1 MLDQVR
7 PALLPTAEVRK
18 RSDGTEGIYDAVSGM
33 SFETAPDQANLVTL
47 FDGKRSLL
55 EISAEYL
62 NRHGF
67 VPFAALDDLMRGL
80 ADSDLLHDPPDSL
93 QRVGMMD
100 RSSFIEVL
108 QPRSLLRFKSFFP
121 TPLRALELLFWP
133 ALAVWV
139 TLTYP
144 HRALSPIDVGLFYLG
159 AVLGLTLRDRCK
171 AAVCA
176 LFGFAPRRTQLV
188 SALGVLHL
196 VPDHAMAVL
205 MDRRPRILAHLGALF
220 GAGCAVALAAPWPGV
235 WAGAL
240 IVLLID
246 LCPMVHSSM
255 SSLLSTLSG
264 QLNLRDHVRA
274 YVGLPMIKKILSFK
288 LPRGDRAIFFS
299 AMLSMVW
306 VGAFLFVV
314 LGEGLSTAVEL
325 IHVGVRLSGW
335 ETAVAYVGAVA
346 LFAACPLPLLVL
358 VSQLIESMFSMLWP
372 PDIGGKRSR
381 GVADLSVFRSIPL
394 FSKLSDDDLAGI
406 ASHSREVTYDA
417 GQPIVEQGT
426 AGNTF
431 YSVRRGV
438 VVVERG
444 DTPEHA
450 RVVARLG
457 IGDCFGETAM
467 LKDGVRTATVRAL
480 TQTTLIELASEAFDK
495 VVATVG
501 GVDFA
506 SVLRAASAIGKSRLF
521 RELPAERLSSL
532 ATKFVPRSVPAATD
546 VVKFGDPGDE
556 FFLIAKGQVDVLSAD
571 GKKLVS
577 LADGEVFG
585 EIALLRNVP
594 RTATVRTTVD
604 TLLLVLSREVFLS
617 ALHADLSLSERV
629 EAIAASRSGNHPAH
643 VPAPPEPAQAEAK

>member
-1 MLDQVR
+1 MLDNVR
-7 PALLPTAEVRK
+7 PGLLPSAEVRK
-18 RSDGTEGIYDAVSGM
+18 RSDGTEGIYDAETGN

-62 NRHGF
+62 NRYGF

-80 ADSDLLHDPPDSL
+80 ADSDLLHDPPESL
-93 QRVGMMD
+93 QRLGLMD
-100 RSSFIEVL
+100 RGSFIEML
-108 QPRSLLRFKSFFP
+108 APRSLVRTRTLWP
-121 TPLRALELLFWP
+121 TPLRALELLAFP

-139 TLTYP
+139 QLNFRP
-144 HRALSPIDVGLFYLG
+144 RALSAVDVGLFYLG
-159 AVLGLTLRDRCK
+159 AVLALTLRDRFK

-176 LFGFAPRRTQLV
+176 VFGFPPRRTQLV
-188 SALGVLHL
+188 SALGVLHV
-196 VPDHAMAVL
+196 VPDHAVAVL
-205 MDRRPRILAHLGALF
+205 MDRRPRVLAHLAALA
-220 GAGCAVALAAPWPGV
+220 GAGTALALASPWPGL

-240 IVLLID
+240 IVLMID

-255 SSLLSTLSG
+255 SGILSTLSG

-274 YVGLPMIKKILSFK
+274 YVGLPLIKKILSFK

-299 AMLSMVW
+299 AVLSMVW

-314 LGEGLSTAVEL
+314 LGLGLTCAVQL
-325 IHVGVRLSGW
+325 IHAGVRESGW
-335 ETAVAYVGAVA
+335 YTAVAYTGAVA

-372 PDIGGKRSR
+372 PDVGGKRSR
-381 GVADLSVFRSIPL
+381 GVSDLSVFRSIPL
-394 FSKLSDDDLAGI
+394 FSKLSDDDLAAI
-406 ASHSREVTYDA
+406 AAQSREVTYDA
-417 GQPIVEQGT
+417 GHAIVEQGT
-426 AGNTF
+426 SGSTF

-444 DTPEHA
+444 DTPQNV

-467 LKDGVRTATVRAL
+467 LKDGIRTATVRAL
-480 TQTTLIELASEAFDK
+480 TQTTLIELASDAFEK
-495 VVATVG
+495 VVAKVG

-521 RELPAERLSSL
+521 RELPAERVSSL
-532 ATKFVPRSVPAATD
+532 ATKFVPRSVPAGTD
-546 VVKFGDPGDE
+546 VVKYGEHGDE
-556 FFLIAKGQVDVLSAD
+556 FYLVAKGSVDVLSPE

-577 LADGEVFG
+577 LGDGEVFG

-594 RTATVRTTVD
+594 RTATVRTSSD
-604 TLLLVLSREVFLS
+604 TLLLVLSREVFLA

-629 EAIAASRSGNHPAH
+629 EAIAAQRSGPSPSTQPTA
-643 VPAPPEPAQAEAK
+643 

>member
-7 PALLPTAEVRK
+7 PALLPSAEVRK
-18 RSDGTEGIYDAVSGM
+18 RSDGTEGIYDANTGN

-80 ADSDLLHDPPDSL
+80 ADADLLHDPPESL

-100 RSSFIEVL
+100 RNSFIEVL
-108 QPRSLLRFKSFFP
+108 APRSLLRFRAYWP
-121 TPLRALELLFWP
+121 TPLRALELLLFP

-139 TLTYP
+139 NLTYP
-144 HRALSPIDVGLFYLG
+144 ARPLSPIDVGLFYVG
-159 AVLGLTLRDRCK
+159 AVLALTLRDRFK

-176 LFGFAPRRTQLV
+176 VFGFPPRRTELV
-188 SALGVLHL
+188 SALGVLHV
-196 VPDHAMAVL
+196 VPDHKVAVL
-205 MDRRPRILAHLGALF
+205 MDRRPRVLAHLAALT
-220 GAGCAVALAAPWPGV
+220 GAGTALAISKPWPGL

-240 IVLLID
+240 LVLVID
-246 LCPMVHSSM
+246 LCPMVQSSM
-255 SSLLSTLSG
+255 SGILSTLSG

-274 YVGLPMIKKILSFK
+274 YVGLPLIKKILSFK
-288 LPRGDRAIFFS
+288 LPRADRAIFFS
-299 AMLSMVW
+299 AMLSLVW
-306 VGAFLFVV
+306 VGGFLFVV
-314 LGEGLSTAVEL
+314 LGEGLSTAVQL
-325 IHVGVRLSGW
+325 IHVGVKASGW
-335 ETAVAYVGAVA
+335 MTAIAYIGAVA
-346 LFAACPLPLLVL
+346 LFAVCPLPLLVL

-372 PDIGGKRSR
+372 PDIGAKRSR
-381 GVADLSVFRSIPL
+381 GVSDLSVFRSIPL
-394 FSKLSDDDLAGI
+394 FSKLSDQDLAAI
-406 ASHSREVTYDA
+406 AAQSKEVTYDA
-417 GQPIVEQGT
+417 GHAIVEQGT
-426 AGNTF
+426 QGSTF

-444 DTPEHA
+444 ETPEHA

-480 TQTTLIELASEAFDK
+480 TQTTLIELASEAFEK
-495 VVATVG
+495 VVAKVG

-506 SVLRAASAIGKSRLF
+506 AVLRAASAIGKSRLF

-532 ATKFVPRSVPAATD
+532 ATKFVPRSVPADTD
-546 VVKFGDPGDE
+546 VVRYGEQGDE
-556 FFLIAKGQVDVLSAD
+556 FYLVAKGSVDVLSSD

-577 LADGEVFG
+577 LGDGEVFG

-594 RTATVRTTVD
+594 RTATVRTTTE
-604 TLLLVLSREVFLS
+604 TLLLVLSREVFLA

-629 EAIAASRSGNHPAH
+629 EAIAASRTTGSNPAH
-643 VPAPPEPAQAEAK
+643 VPAP

>member
-7 PALLPTAEVRK
+7 PALLPSAEVRK
-18 RSDGTEGIYDAVSGM
+18 RSDGTEGIYDANTGN

-80 ADSDLLHDPPDSL
+80 ADADLLHDPPESL

-100 RSSFIEVL
+100 RNSFIEVL
-108 QPRSLLRFKSFFP
+108 APRSLLRFRGFWP
-121 TPLRALELLFWP
+121 TPLRALELLLFP

-139 TLTYP
+139 NLTYP
-144 HRALSPIDVGLFYLG
+144 ARSLSPIDVGLFYVG
-159 AVLGLTLRDRCK
+159 AVLALTLRDRFK

-176 LFGFAPRRTQLV
+176 IFGFPPRRTELV
-188 SALGVLHL
+188 SALGVLHV
-196 VPDHAMAVL
+196 VPDHKVAVL
-205 MDRRPRILAHLGALF
+205 MDRRPRVLAHLAALT
-220 GAGCAVALAAPWPGV
+220 GAGTALAISKPWPGL

-240 IVLLID
+240 LVLVVD
-246 LCPMVHSSM
+246 LCPMVQSSM
-255 SSLLSTLSG
+255 SGILSTLSG

-274 YVGLPMIKKILSFK
+274 YVGLPLIKKILSFK
-288 LPRGDRAIFFS
+288 LPRADRAIFFS
-299 AMLSMVW
+299 AMLSLVW

-314 LGEGLSTAVEL
+314 LGEGLSTAVQL
-325 IHVGVRLSGW
+325 IHVGVKASGW
-335 ETAVAYVGAVA
+335 MTAVAYIGAVA
-346 LFAACPLPLLVL
+346 LFAVCPLPLLVL

-372 PDIGGKRSR
+372 PDIGAKRSR
-381 GVADLSVFRSIPL
+381 GVSDLSVFRSIPL
-394 FSKLSDDDLAGI
+394 FSKLSDQDLAAI
-406 ASHSREVTYDA
+406 AAQSREVTYDA
-417 GQPIVEQGT
+417 GHAIVEQGT
-426 AGNTF
+426 SGSTF

-444 DTPEHA
+444 ETPEHA

-480 TQTTLIELASEAFDK
+480 TQTTLIELASEAFEK
-495 VVATVG
+495 VVAKVG

-506 SVLRAASAIGKSRLF
+506 AVLRAASAIGKSRLF

-532 ATKFVPRSVPAATD
+532 ATKFVPRSVPAGTD
-546 VVKFGDPGDE
+546 VVRFGEQGDE
-556 FFLIAKGQVDVLSAD
+556 FYLVAKGSVDVLSAD

-577 LADGEVFG
+577 LGDGEVFG

-594 RTATVRTTVD
+594 RTATVRTTTE
-604 TLLLVLSREVFLS
+604 TLLLVLSREVFLA

-629 EAIAASRSGNHPAH
+629 EAIAASRTTGSNPAH
-643 VPAPPEPAQAEAK
+643 VPAP

>member
-1 MLDQVR
+1 M
-7 PALLPTAEVRK
+7 RK
-18 RSDGTEGIYDAVSGM
+18 RSDGTEGIYDADSGN

-62 NRHGF
+62 NRYGF

-80 ADSDLLHDPPDSL
+80 ADADLLHDPPDSL

-100 RSSFIEVL
+100 RNSFIEVL
-108 QPRSLLRFKSFFP
+108 APRSLFRMRDLWP
-121 TPLRALELLFWP
+121 TPLRALELFAFP
-133 ALAVWV
+133 ALAAWV
-139 TLTYP
+139 QLNFAP
-144 HRALSPIDVGLFYLG
+144 RALSAIDVGLFYLG
-159 AVLGLTLRDRCK
+159 AVLALTLRDRFK

-176 LFGFAPRRTQLV
+176 VFGFPPRRTQLV
-188 SALGVLHL
+188 SALGILHV
-196 VPDHAMAVL
+196 VPDHAVAVL
-205 MDRRPRILAHLGALF
+205 MDRRPRVLAHLAALA
-220 GAGCAVALAAPWPGV
+220 GAGTALAISSPWPGL

-240 IVLLID
+240 LVLLID

-255 SSLLSTLSG
+255 SGILSTLSG

-274 YVGLPMIKKILSFK
+274 YVGLPLIKKILSFK

-314 LGEGLSTAVEL
+314 LGLGLPTAVQL
-325 IHVGVRLSGW
+325 IHVGVRDAGW
-335 ETAVAYVGAVA
+335 HTVVAYSGAVA
-346 LFAACPLPLLVL
+346 LFALCPLPLLVL

-372 PDIGGKRSR
+372 PDPLAKRSR
-381 GVADLSVFRSIPL
+381 GVSDLSVFRSIPL
-394 FSKLSDDDLAGI
+394 FSKLSDADLAAI
-406 ASHSREVTYDA
+406 AAQSREVTYDA
-417 GQPIVEQGT
+417 GHAIVEQGSV
-426 AGNTF
+426 GSTF

-444 DTPEHA
+444 ETAEHT

-457 IGDCFGETAM
+457 TGDCFGETAM
-467 LKDGVRTATVRAL
+467 LKDGLRTATVRAL
-480 TQTTLIELASEAFDK
+480 TQTTLIELATEAFEK

-506 SVLRAASAIGKSRLF
+506 QVLRAASAIGKSRLF
-521 RELPAERLSSL
+521 KELPPERLSSL
-532 ATKFVPRSVPAATD
+532 ATRFLPRSVPAGTD
-546 VVKFGDPGDE
+546 VVKFGEEGNE
-556 FFLIAKGQVDVLSAD
+556 FFLVAKGSVDVLAPD

-577 LADGEVFG
+577 LGDGEVFG

-594 RTATVRTTVD
+594 RTATVRTTSD

-617 ALHADLSLSERV
+617 ALQADLSLSERV
-629 EAIAASRSGNHPAH
+629 EAIAIERTGPHPILPAS
-643 VPAPPEPAQAEAK
+643 

>member
-7 PALLPTAEVRK
+7 PGLLPTAEVRK
-18 RSDGTEGIYDAVSGM
+18 RSDGTEGIYDAETGNH
-33 SFETAPDQANLVTL
+33 FETAPDQANLVTL

-80 ADSDLLHDPPDSL
+80 ADADLLHDPPDSL
-93 QRVGMMD
+93 QRVGLMD
-100 RSSFIEVL
+100 RNSFIEVL
-108 QPRSLLRFKSFFP
+108 APRSLLRIRTFWP
-121 TPLRALELLFWP
+121 TPLRALELFAWP

-139 TLTYP
+139 QLNFK
-144 HRALSPIDVGLFYLG
+144 HRPLAPIDVGLFYVG
-159 AVLGLTLRDRCK
+159 AVLALTLRDRFK

-188 SALGVLHL
+188 SAIGILHV
-196 VPDHAMAVL
+196 VPDHAVAVL
-205 MDRRPRILAHLGALF
+205 MDRRPRVLAHLAALLGA
-220 GAGCAVALAAPWPGV
+220 ACALAIASPWPGV
-235 WAGAL
+235 WGGAL
-240 IVLLID
+240 IVLMVD

-255 SSLLSTLSG
+255 SGILSTLSG

-274 YVGLPMIKKILSFK
+274 YVGLPLIKKILSFK
-288 LPRGDRAIFFS
+288 LPRADRAIFYS

-314 LGEGLSTAVEL
+314 LGEGLSTAVQL
-325 IHVGVRLSGW
+325 IHVGVKTNGW
-335 ETAVAYVGAVA
+335 ETAVAYVGAVG
-346 LFAACPLPLLVL
+346 LFAVCPLPLLVL

-372 PDIGGKRSR
+372 PDIGSKRSR
-381 GVADLSVFRSIPL
+381 GVSDLSVFRSIPL
-394 FSKLSDDDLAGI
+394 FSKLSDDDLAAI
-406 ASHSREVTYDA
+406 AAQSREVTYDA
-417 GQPIVEQGT
+417 GAPIVEQGT

-444 DTPEHA
+444 ESA
-450 RVVARLG
+450 ESSRVVARLG

-480 TQTTLIELASEAFDK
+480 TQTTLIELASDAFEK
-495 VVATVG
+495 VVAKVG

-506 SVLRAASAIGKSRLF
+506 AVLRAASAIGKSRLF

-532 ATKFVPRSVPAATD
+532 ATKFVPRSVPANTD
-546 VVKFGDPGDE
+546 VVKFGEQGDE
-556 FFLIAKGQVDVLSAD
+556 FYLVAKGQVDVFAPD
-571 GKKLVS
+571 GKKLVT
-577 LADGEVFG
+577 LGDGEVFG

-617 ALHADLSLSERV
+617 ALNADLSLSERV
-629 EAIAASRSGNHPAH
+629 EAIATERSAN
-643 VPAPPEPAQAEAK
+643 VPAPAPSLPPS

>member
-18 RSDGTEGIYDAVSGM
+18 RSDGTEGIYDADTGS

-80 ADSDLLHDPPDSL
+80 ADADLLHDPPDSL

-100 RSSFIEVL
+100 RNSFMDVL
-108 QPRSLLRFKSFFP
+108 SPRSLLRFRAFWP
-121 TPLRALELLFWP
+121 TALRALELLVFP
-133 ALAVWV
+133 ALAIWV
-139 TLTYP
+139 NLTFQR
-144 HRALSPIDVGLFYLG
+144 RALSPVDVGLFYLG
-159 AVLGLTLRDRCK
+159 AVLALTLRDRFK

-176 LFGFAPRRTQLV
+176 VFGFAPRRTQLV

-196 VPDHAMAVL
+196 VPDHSVAVL
-205 MDRRPRILAHLGALF
+205 MDRRPRVLAHLGALA
-220 GAGCAVALAAPWPGV
+220 GAACAVAIASPWPGL
-235 WAGAL
+235 WGGAL

-274 YVGLPMIKKILSFK
+274 YVGLPLIKKILSFK
-288 LPRGDRAIFFS
+288 LPRSDRAIFFS

-314 LGEGLSTAVEL
+314 LGEGLSTAVQL
-325 IHVGVRLSGW
+325 IHVGVKESGW
-335 ETAVAYVGAVA
+335 MTAVAYVGAVG
-346 LFAACPLPLLVL
+346 LFAICPLPLLVL
-358 VSQLIESMFSMLWP
+358 VSQLIESMFAMLWP
-372 PDIGGKRSR
+372 PDTGGKRSR
-381 GVADLSVFRSIPL
+381 GVSDLSVFRSIPL
-394 FSKLSDDDLAGI
+394 FSKLSDQDLAAI
-406 ASHSREVTYDA
+406 AAHSREVTYDA
-417 GQPIVEQGT
+417 GHTIVEQGA

-444 DTPEHA
+444 ETPEHA

-467 LKDGVRTATVRAL
+467 LKDGMRTATVRAL
-480 TQTTLIELASEAFDK
+480 VQTTLIELASEAFEK

-506 SVLRAASAIGKSRLF
+506 QVLRAASAIGKSRLF

-532 ATKFVPRSVPAATD
+532 ATKFVPRSVPANTD
-546 VVKFGDPGDE
+546 VVRFGEQGDE
-556 FFLIAKGQVDVLSAD
+556 FYLIAKGSVDVLSGD

-577 LADGEVFG
+577 LGDGEVFG

-594 RTATVRTTVD
+594 RTATVRTTSD
-604 TLLLVLSREVFLS
+604 TLLLVLSREVFLA
-617 ALHADLSLSERV
+617 ALNADLSLSERV
-629 EAIAASRSGNHPAH
+629 EAIAASRTTGPNPAH
-643 VPAPPEPAQAEAK
+643 VPAP

>member
-18 RSDGTEGIYDAVSGM
+18 RSDGTEGIYDAETGA

-80 ADSDLLHDPPDSL
+80 ADADLLHDPPDSL

-100 RSSFIEVL
+100 RNSFIDVL
-108 QPRSLLRFKSFFP
+108 APRSLLRYRPFWP
-121 TPLRALELLFWP
+121 GPLRALELLVFP
-133 ALAVWV
+133 ALAIWV
-139 TLTYP
+139 NLHYGK
-144 HRALSPIDVGLFYLG
+144 RALSPIDVGLFYVG
-159 AVLGLTLRDRCK
+159 AVLALTLRDRFK

-176 LFGFAPRRTQLV
+176 VFGFAPRRTQLV

-196 VPDHAMAVL
+196 VPDHSVAVL
-205 MDRRPRILAHLGALF
+205 MDRRPRILAHIA
-220 GAGCAVALAAPWPGV
+220 ALAGAACAIGLASPWPGL

-240 IVLLID
+240 VVLLID

-255 SSLLSTLSG
+255 SALLSTLSG

-274 YVGLPMIKKILSFK
+274 YVGLPLVKKILSLK

-299 AMLSMVW
+299 AMLSIVW

-314 LGEGLSTAVEL
+314 LGEGLSTAVQL
-325 IHVGVRLSGW
+325 IHVGVKETGW
-335 ETAVAYVGAVA
+335 MTAVAYIGAVA
-346 LFAACPLPLLVL
+346 LFAVCPLPLLVL

-372 PDIGGKRSR
+372 PDLAGKRSR
-381 GVADLSVFRSIPL
+381 GVTDLSVFRSIPL
-394 FSKLSDDDLAGI
+394 FSKLSDEDLATI
-406 ASHSREVTYDA
+406 AAQSREVTYDA
-417 GQPIVEQGT
+417 GAPIVEQGSE
-426 AGNTF
+426 GHTF

-444 DTPEHA
+444 DNPEHP

-480 TQTTLIELASEAFDK
+480 TQTTLIELASAAFEK
-495 VVATVG
+495 VVAKVG

-506 SVLRAASAIGKSRLF
+506 AVLRAASAIGKSRLF
-521 RELPAERLSSL
+521 RELPPERLSSL
-532 ATKFVPRSVPAATD
+532 ATKFLPRSVPAGTD
-546 VVKFGDPGDE
+546 VVRYGEQGDE
-556 FFLIAKGQVDVLSAD
+556 FYLVAKGSVDVLAPD

-577 LADGEVFG
+577 LGDGEVFG

-594 RTATVRTTVD
+594 RTATVRTTSD

-629 EAIAASRSGNHPAH
+629 EAIAASRSTEPKPVHAT
-643 VPAPPEPAQAEAK
+643 PP